1 MVWEREDGGT
11 YFPQSCLANRFHAA
25 RPLLRVRQERLR
37 DRSAGAE
44 AGRQGTAT
52 AHVHE
57 HTRSMQRLRGGQRAY
72 RESSD
77 EKEKWNLILA
87 DAMAIVV
94 VSTLRVET
102 VGGVLRA
109 CRRSPCLLRQPNA
122 PLKHHRKEG
131 ARAHCCGCTGITFG
145 S

>member
-57 HTRSMQRLRGGQRAY
+57 HTRSMQRCHA
-72 RESSD
+72 S
-77 EKEKWNLILA
+77 A
-87 DAMAIVV
+87 
-94 VSTLRVET
+94 
-102 VGGVLRA
+102 VL
-109 CRRSPCLLRQPNA
+109 PA
-122 PLKHHRKEG
+122 PLAWGHEHARRWHGDTSTHG
-131 ARAHCCGCTGITFG
+131 AG
-145 S
+145 SGRNKGTQTLWPKKDPGPSG